1 MGIDNDDM
9 PAIVVSCLLFI
20 LVLIIL
26 GNIIC
31 DPNSINFKELLE
43 NIEKIVKIFT

>member
-9 PAIVVSCLLFI
+9 PAIVVSFLLFI

-26 GNIIC
+26 GNIIY